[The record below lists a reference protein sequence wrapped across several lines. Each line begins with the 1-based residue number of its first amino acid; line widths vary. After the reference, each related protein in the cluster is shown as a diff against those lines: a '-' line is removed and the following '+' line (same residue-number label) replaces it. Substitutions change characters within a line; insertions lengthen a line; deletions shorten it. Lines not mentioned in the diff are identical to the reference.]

1 MKRII
6 FLCVFTATLFFILKT
21 TMAQWVTETVDNPK
35 YFSDFGPRSIAIDS
49 NNHPHIAYGGDH
61 LYYAYYDGSA
71 WHYETIDSSPGVG
84 MYTSLAL
91 DSAHN
96 VHISYYDA
104 TNDDLKYVTGTS
116 GSWSTPETIDSSGV
130 VSMHTSLALD
140 SAHNVHISYYDATN
154 ADLKYVTGT
163 SGSWNPPETID
174 SSGDVGEY
182 TSLAL
187 DSAHNVHISYYDD
200 ANHDLKYVT
209 DSFGFWNTPET
220 IDSSGGEYTSLALD
234 SANNVHISYFD
245 YTNHDLKYATSLD
258 SDSDGICDRKDNC
271 PNTQMAQLQVF
282 VHKHSAV
289 YIDTLLKS
297 AQVIPS
303 VQQDGVHVGRV

>member
-116 GSWSTPETIDSSGV
+116 GSWSTPETIDSSG
-130 VSMHTSLALD
+130 
-140 SAHNVHISYYDATN
+140 
-154 ADLKYVTGT
+154 
-163 SGSWNPPETID
+163 
-174 SSGDVGEY
+174 
-182 TSLAL
+182 
-187 DSAHNVHISYYDD
+187 
-200 ANHDLKYVT
+200 
-209 DSFGFWNTPET
+209 
-220 IDSSGGEYTSLALD
+220 GEYTSLALD